1 MTSGSWNSSNRES
14 IFEIRDSIF
23 GYSKG
28 TDMSVSGLEKLD
40 VWCKA
45 RDFAIRVNKEMLSLL
60 PPEEKWSLTQQIRR
74 SSQSIPAN
82 IAEGHGRF
90 YFQDNVRFCY
100 IARGSLEETLSHIV
114 YAQKVGYLADALY
127 ESLVSEG
134 EDLNRLI
141 NGYIGF
147 LKKTKQGANEPGA
160 NYSVRETSPDYIAE
174 DDALSP
180 ESNAE

>member
-1 MTSGSWNSSNRES
+1 
-14 IFEIRDSIF
+14 
-23 GYSKG
+23 
-28 TDMSVSGLEKLD
+28 MSVSGLEKLD

-45 RDFAIRVNKEMLSLL
+45 RDFAVRIHKEVLPLL
-60 PPEEKWSLTQQIRR
+60 PIEEKWALNQQLRR

-114 YAQKVGYLADALY
+114 YAYKVNYLTEAIY
-127 ESLVSEG
+127 KSLAVDG
-134 EDLNRLI
+134 ENLNRLI

-147 LKKTKQGANEPGA
+147 LKKSKQGANEPGA
-160 NYSVRETSPDYIAE
+160 NYAVREDSSDYTVE
-174 DDALSP
+174 DKSASSI
-180 ESNAE
+180 E

>member
-1 MTSGSWNSSNRES
+1 MS
-14 IFEIRDSIF
+14 I
-23 GYSKG
+23 
-28 TDMSVSGLEKLD
+28 TGLEKLD

-45 RDFAIRVNKEMLSLL
+45 RDFAVRIHKEVLPLL
-60 PPEEKWSLTQQIRR
+60 PSYEKYALSQQLRR

-114 YAQKVGYLADALY
+114 YAYKVDYFSEIIYKSFAVDG
-127 ESLVSEG
+127 ES
-134 EDLNRLI
+134 LNRLI

-147 LKKTKQGANEPGA
+147 LKKSKQGANEPGA
-160 NYSVRETSPDYIAE
+160 NYAVRELPAGYIIE
-174 DDALSP
+174 DDSSLSSD
-180 ESNAE
+180 SNIE

>member
-1 MTSGSWNSSNRES
+1 
-14 IFEIRDSIF
+14 
-23 GYSKG
+23 
-28 TDMSVSGLEKLD
+28 MSVSGLEKLD

-45 RDFAIRVNKEMLSLL
+45 RDFAVRVHKELL
-60 PPEEKWSLTQQIRR
+60 YILPVEEKWTLSQQLRR

-114 YAQKVGYLADALY
+114 YAHKVGY
-127 ESLVSEG
+127 VSETLYKSFVMDG
-134 EDLNRLI
+134 ENLNRLI

-147 LKKTKQGANEPGA
+147 LKKNKQGINEPGA
-160 NYSVRETSPDYIAE
+160 SYAVREISTDHIAE
-174 DDALSP
+174 DK
-180 ESNAE
+180 SNQSLDSNIE

>member
-1 MTSGSWNSSNRES
+1 MS
-14 IFEIRDSIF
+14 I
-23 GYSKG
+23 
-28 TDMSVSGLEKLD
+28 SGLEKLD

-45 RDFAIRVNKEMLSLL
+45 RDFAVRIHKEVLPLL
-60 PPEEKWSLTQQIRR
+60 LAEEKWVLNQQLRR

-114 YAQKVGYLADALY
+114 HAQGVGYMTKSLY
-127 ESLVSEG
+127 ESLALDG
-134 EDLNRLI
+134 ENLNRLI

-147 LKKTKQGANEPGA
+147 LKKSKQGANEPGA
-160 NYSVRETSPDYIAE
+160 NYSVHETPPDYTI
-174 DDALSP
+174 DDDSFSTT
-180 ESNAE
+180 SNIK

>member
-1 MTSGSWNSSNRES
+1 
-14 IFEIRDSIF
+14 
-23 GYSKG
+23 
-28 TDMSVSGLEKLD
+28 MSVSGLEKLD
-40 VWCKA
+40 VWCRA
-45 RDFAIRVNKEMLSLL
+45 RDFAVRVNKEALPLL
-60 PPEEKWSLTQQIRR
+60 PSEEKWSLNQQLRR

-114 YAQKVGYLADALY
+114 YAYKVGYLSETLYKSFTAD
-127 ESLVSEG
+127 G

-147 LKKTKQGANEPGA
+147 LKKSKQGANEPGA
-160 NYSVRETSPDYIAE
+160 NYVVRDMQSDYTIE
-174 DDALSP
+174 DSSSMSSD
-180 ESNAE
+180 SNLE

>member
-1 MTSGSWNSSNRES
+1 MS
-14 IFEIRDSIF
+14 I
-23 GYSKG
+23 
-28 TDMSVSGLEKLD
+28 SGLEKLD

-45 RDFAIRVNKEMLSLL
+45 RDFAVRVNKEILPLL
-60 PPEEKWSLTQQIRR
+60 PAEEKWSLNQQLRR

-114 YAQKVGYLADALY
+114 YAHKVGY
-127 ESLVSEG
+127 VSETIYKSIASDG
-134 EDLNRLI
+134 ETLNRLI

-147 LKKTKQGANEPGA
+147 LKKSKQGANEPGA
-160 NYSVRETSPDYIAE
+160 SYAVHDLTSDYII
-174 DDALSP
+174 DDRSSD
-180 ESNAE
+180 SNID